1 MTMSLECER
10 VFPLQVGKYSEE
22 GDPGYKCVETG
33 QVAVLLGWTVGLIK
47 VTFK

>member
-1 MTMSLECER
+1 MSLISEGGVCLEI
-10 VFPLQVGKYSEE
+10 GKCSEE

-33 QVAVLLGWTVGLIK
+33 QVAVLLGWTVGLIEK